1 MNEPPRPSNLG
12 EILDRALQFY
22 RARFL
27 VFFGIAALPA
37 GSMLAIATAFFL
49 LFLWFGKGG
58 PAQAQAALAAVLAI
72 LFLLAIIFLALPVG
86 AGAPALATAALNH
99 AAAQAYRDQKIT
111 LLGCYRSAWKHGWR
125 YLLLYVLDG
134 LIVMVAPWVA
144 WNTIVFFAAI
154 VGAAAGAGAAD
165 VLISL
170 AAVGGIL
177 ALTSWFL
184 LARVS
189 LWLAFPA
196 CVVEH
201 LGAWEAMKRAY
212 QLGKGTRWRLLVLW
226 LLGAALSQLLTLGL
240 AVPLLVAIELIPGA
254 SSPQH
259 QDMAGTAMLFVFLG
273 ASFAVQAL
281 TRPLISIALLLFYY
295 DQRIRHEAYD
305 IELLMQQAGMA
316 PPPLPEQEAAPWLPP
331 IVRAAQAPQPQISLP
346 EDPNQPV
353 QAPASPGE
361 PR

>member
-1 MNEPPRPSNLG
+1 MNEPLRPSNLG

-27 VFFGIAALPA
+27 VFFAIAALPA
-37 GSMLAIATAFFL
+37 GAMLAIATAFFL
-49 LFLWFGKGG
+49 IFLWFGNGG
-58 PAQAQAALAAVLAI
+58 PAQAQAALATVLAI
-72 LFLLAIIFLALPVG
+72 LLLLAMLFLALPVG
-86 AGAPALATAALNH
+86 VAAPALATAALNH
-99 AAAQAYRDQKIT
+99 AAAQAYRDEKIT
-111 LLGCYRSAWKHGWR
+111 VLGSYRAAWKLGWR

-144 WNTIVFFAAI
+144 WNIIVFFAAI
-154 VGAAAGAGAAD
+154 LGAAAGAGD
-165 VLISL
+165 VLIGL
-170 AAVGGIL
+170 AAVGGIV
-177 ALTSWFL
+177 ALTGWFL

-196 CVVEH
+196 CVVERI
-201 LGAWEAMKRAY
+201 GAWESLKRAY

-226 LLGAALSQLLTLGL
+226 LLGAALSQLLTLAL

-259 QDMAGTAMLFVFLG
+259 KDMAGTAMLFVFLG

-316 PPPLPEQEAAPWLPP
+316 PPPLPEQEAAPWMPP
-331 IVRAAQAPQPQISLP
+331 IVRAPHTLQPEISQAEASG
-346 EDPNQPV
+346 QPV
-353 QAPASPGE
+353 QSPATPGE
-361 PR
+361 PS